1 MYNSEFKYNDEIDA
15 MIEIINHNRTI
26 IIRCCREFDKKIYI
40 DYKLEEAIKQ
50 FKNTNRRTL

>member
-40 DYKLEEAIKQ
+40 DYKLEDAINE
-50 FKNTNRRTL
+50 FKNTNRRL